1 MEATTDWKMGAGH
14 TLQPHSLGISDKCP
28 PPPPHPTQISEFCL
42 GLGGGTNVFY
52 LPRPDYRIFKIPSF
66 TSLGHTHS
74 PVCAPTATFS
84 FSRILG
90 NPLSSRLSRSRAIHK
105 YVFKFPNY
113 ALPYILPMRKKNY
126 YYFFGHSRPLPE
138 WGNPESGTEYNL
150 HTILNAI
157 KCKKIGAVFPKI
169 YHFFHEK

>member
-14 TLQPHSLGISDKCP
+14 TLQPHSLGIADKCP

-66 TSLGHTHS
+66 TSQGHTHS

-113 ALPYILPMRKKNY
+113 ALPYILAMRKKKTIIIV
-126 YYFFGHSRPLPE
+126 
-138 WGNPESGTEYNL
+138 SGTHSL
-150 HTILNAI
+150 FGSWATLSPVLNTT
-157 KCKKIGAVFPKI
+157 FTL
-169 YHFFHEK
+169 YSMQ

>member
-14 TLQPHSLGISDKCP
+14 TLQSHSLGIADKCPP

-52 LPRPDYRIFKIPSF
+52 LPQPDYRIFKIPSF

-90 NPLSSRLSRSRAIHK
+90 NPLSSSICRSRAIHK
-105 YVFKFPNY
+105 YVFKFQNY
-113 ALPYILPMRKKNY
+113 ALPYILAMRKKTIII
-126 YYFFGHSRPLPE
+126 F
-138 WGNPESGTEYNL
+138 SGTHGL
-150 HTILNAI
+150 FGSGATLSPVLNTT
-157 KCKKIGAVFPKI
+157 FTL
-169 YHFFHEK
+169 YSMQ

>member
-14 TLQPHSLGISDKCP
+14 RLQPHSLGIADKC
-28 PPPPHPTQISEFCL
+28 PPPHPTQISKFCL

-52 LPRPDYRIFKIPSF
+52 LPRPDYMIFKIPSF

-74 PVCAPTATFS
+74 PVCGPTATFS

-105 YVFKFPNY
+105 YVFNFPNY
-113 ALPYILPMRKKNY
+113 SLPYILAMRKKKTI
-126 YYFFGHSRPLPE
+126 FIF
-138 WGNPESGTEYNL
+138 SGTHGL
-150 HTILNAI
+150 FGSGATLSPVLNTT
-157 KCKKIGAVFPKI
+157 FTL
-169 YHFFHEK
+169 YSMQ